1 MPRYAYQKPRAK
13 VYAYNFGYMNNYY
26 KPMTHYLSK
35 EPSHPTER
43 PGAQSL
49 AERLKKFPMDGSIYP
64 DKDEIYVPSASVS
77 PAREIEPRV
86 YAPLPVF
93 EHEDS
98 VPPPKRVP
106 AEEGRRILPL
116 HLKHPYRLPVEDEVE
131 PPKKR
136 PLWSI
141 HPYRLP
147 VEDLMYP
154 LDEEDLW
161 PQLVPHFNLV
171 SSYDLMCKFLGIKD
185 RLLD

>member
-116 HLKHPYRLPVEDEVE
+116 HLKHPYRLPVEDERMWRYFDPIWFCSPWTWDCIWV
-131 PPKKR
+131 PPHESR
-136 PLWSI
+136 TT
-141 HPYRLP
+141 
-147 VEDLMYP
+147 
-154 LDEEDLW
+154 
-161 PQLVPHFNLV
+161 PHFGVEAYRDLITRFLRLKPLTELT
-171 SSYDLMCKFLGIKD
+171 SS
-185 RLLD
+185 

>member
-43 PGAQSL
+43 PGAQCL
-49 AERLKKFPMDGSIYP
+49 AERLKKFPMDGSIYHER
-64 DKDEIYVPSASVS
+64 DEIYDYVPSASVS
-77 PAREIEPRV
+77 PRGTPAREIEPRA

-106 AEEGRRILPL
+106 AEEGRRVLPL
-116 HLKHPYRLPVEDEVE
+116 HLKHPYRLPVEDEVM
-131 PPKKR
+131 
-136 PLWSI
+136 PLHESSI
-141 HPYRLP
+141 
-147 VEDLMYP
+147 
-154 LDEEDLW
+154 W
-161 PQLVPHFNLV
+161 PEGRKHFDLV
-171 SSYDLMCKFLGIKD
+171 SSYDLMCGYLGLCPYIKSVALF
-185 RLLD
+185 RPHLVL